1 VIAYGCL
8 IKRKEARREHLD
20 YIYRGL
26 MTQHAKVHCNI
37 HLCRSSADRRFQEIS
52 TIGKQLKLMRKS
64 LARHE
69 LTSISRSI
77 E

>member
-37 HLCRSSADRRFQEIS
+37 CLVQ
-52 TIGKQLKLMRKS
+52 
-64 LARHE
+64 
-69 LTSISRSI
+69 
-77 E
+77 

>member
-26 MTQHAKVHCNI
+26 MTQHAKVHCDRKEVTTTSNMAMI
-37 HLCRSSADRRFQEIS
+37 VWTTKSHLPYCRC
-52 TIGKQLKLMRKS
+52 KQS
-64 LARHE
+64 
-69 LTSISRSI
+69 
-77 E
+77 

>member
-26 MTQHAKVHCNI
+26 MTQHAKVHCNN
-37 HLCRSSADRRFQEIS
+37 LSSM
-52 TIGKQLKLMRKS
+52 LKSFFDIVVSFILLES
-64 LARHE
+64 L
-69 LTSISRSI
+69 
-77 E
+77 